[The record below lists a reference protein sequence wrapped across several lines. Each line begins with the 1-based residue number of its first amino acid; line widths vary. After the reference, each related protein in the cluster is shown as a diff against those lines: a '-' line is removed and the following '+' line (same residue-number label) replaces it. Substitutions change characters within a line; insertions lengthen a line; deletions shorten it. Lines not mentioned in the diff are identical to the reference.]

1 MTNTLQVLA
10 PESVLLEVVAGSDYQ
25 VDFELTD
32 SSDVAVDLTGYSAQ
46 LDICETLDDAVPD
59 LELTSGS
66 GVTITAASGLIA
78 ITLTA
83 AQTGAR
89 EGEDRL
95 WHVWLTDPSSKT
107 QCIARGTMRFVKGG
121 PQ

>member
-1 MTNTLQVLA
+1 MSANLQVLA
-10 PESVLLEVVAGSDYQ
+10 PDPVLLEVVSGADYQ

-32 SSDVAVDLTGYSAQ
+32 SADEVVDLTGYTAQ
-46 LDICETLDDAVPD
+46 VDLCSTLDDAVPD

-66 GVTITAASGLIA
+66 GVTITAVDGLIA
-78 ITLTA
+78 VSLTA
-83 AQTGAR
+83 SQTAAR
-89 EGEDRL
+89 ETEDRF
-95 WHVWLTDPSSKT
+95 WHVWLTDPSSKV

>member
-10 PESVLLEVVAGSDYQ
+10 PDPVFLEVVAGADYQ

-32 SSDVAVDLTGYSAQ
+32 SADAIVNLTGYTAQ
-46 LDICETLDDAVPD
+46 IDLCLSLDDAVPD
-59 LELTSGS
+59 LELTTGS
-66 GVTITAASGLIA
+66 GVTITAASGIIA
-78 ITLTA
+78 VSLTA

-89 EGEDRL
+89 ENEDRF
-95 WHVWLTDPSSKT
+95 WHLWLTDPSSKV
-107 QCIARGTMRFVKGG
+107 QCIARGTMRFIKGG

>member
-1 MTNTLQVLA
+1 MNSNLQVLA
-10 PESVLLEVVAGSDYQ
+10 PDPVLLEVVAGSDYE

-32 SSDVAVDLTGYSAQ
+32 SSDVAVNLTGYTAQVDLCSA
-46 LDICETLDDAVPD
+46 LDDSVPD
-59 LELTSGS
+59 IELTVGS

-78 ITLTA
+78 VSLTA

-89 EGEDRL
+89 EAEDRF
-95 WHVWLTDPSSKT
+95 WHVWLTDPSSKV